1 MKKPETIP
9 FLRKAAAVVLLGVVL
24 FGLTADPVTDSLFLH
39 QDGCAT
45 CLALAGGHG
54 VVSPA
59 SGPHLQFVPV
69 EVPAVTAAGAPVL
82 RLVHS
87 SVFLGRAP
95 PAA

>member
-1 MKKPETIP
+1 MP
-9 FLRKAAAVVLLGVVL
+9 FLRKAAVVALLGAVL

-59 SGPHLQFVPV
+59 AAPHLQFVPV
-69 EVPAVTAAGAPVL
+69 EIPAVIVTVAPVL
-82 RLVHS
+82 RVVHTS
-87 SVFLGRAP
+87 FFLGRAP